1 MKHSMNIRVYYEDTD
16 AGGIVYNANYLNYA
30 ERGRTEFLRSTG
42 FQSSILHKEHST
54 IFVVR
59 HVEIDY
65 IRPSYLDD
73 MLELQTSIEE
83 LKNTSFMMR
92 QQVFKDGDLL
102 TDMRIVLVC
111 VNTDT
116 YSAVRIPE
124 SVKDT
129 FQGYIES
136 VE

>member
-16 AGGIVYNANYLNYA
+16 AGGIVYNANYLKYA

-65 IRPSYLDD
+65 VKPSYLDD
-73 MLELQTSIEE
+73 LLELRTSIEE
-83 LKNTSFMMR
+83 LKNTSFTMR
-92 QQVFKDGDLL
+92 QQVFKDGELL
-102 TDMRIVLVC
+102 TDMRVVLVC

-116 YSAVRIPE
+116 YTAVRIPE
-124 SVKDT
+124 GVKDT
-129 FQGYIES
+129 FQGYVES